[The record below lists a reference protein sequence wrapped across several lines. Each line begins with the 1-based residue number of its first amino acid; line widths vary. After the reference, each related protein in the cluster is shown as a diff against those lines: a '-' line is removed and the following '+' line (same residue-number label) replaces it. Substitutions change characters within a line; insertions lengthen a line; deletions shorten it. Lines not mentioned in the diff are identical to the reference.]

1 MWTRKCVLSC
11 TTILVILML
20 VSGAAFAVEK
30 VTLELWTF
38 VSDHQDFYEL
48 MAEEFNK
55 EHPEYEITL
64 KATTIPV
71 DQMHDNLLISL
82 IAGVGA
88 PDIVDV
94 NIQYSGMFFKQ
105 NPDYFVDLTET
116 VKPYDDVMNS
126 ARLTVY
132 TDPQGRILGL
142 PTHLGTGVMYYNK
155 PAFED
160 AGINIDD
167 IKLYDD
173 WIEVGKK
180 VTRPEQNIW
189 MTATEN
195 KLARQFLLWTMQKGG
210 YMIDPEG
217 NLTVNGPKAVEA
229 LQFIY
234 DLVRVHKI
242 ATIAPGGLVGDP
254 SFYDMFNRGQ
264 VLSLPY
270 AQWFTSRFKNFMPDL
285 KGKVAIRPLPLWE
298 PGGFTSATMGG
309 TGTAV
314 ISQSPRKDIAVKFLE
329 FAKLSYEGNVRIWT
343 DLGFDP
349 PRMDVYDD
357 PRLMVPD
364 PYFANE
370 PALQAIKVGAERLV
384 AKPVWPLSTETMMKL
399 NRDTIYNVLEGN
411 QTPQEAL
418 DEVVRELGGK

>member
-1 MWTRKCVLSC
+1 MLNRKATFFYLPVLL
-11 TTILVILML
+11 IVLL
-20 VSGAAFAVEK
+20 VSGSALAAEK

-55 EHPEYEITL
+55 EYPEYEITL

-88 PDIVDV
+88 PDIVDI
-94 NIQYSGMFFKQ
+94 NIQYSGMYFKQ
-105 NPDYFVDLTET
+105 NPEYFVDLTEV
-116 VKPYDDVMNS
+116 VKPYEDVMNS
-126 ARLTVY
+126 ARMTVY
-132 TDPQGRILGL
+132 TDAEGHVLGF
-142 PTHLGTGVMYYNK
+142 PTHLGTGLMYYNK
-155 PAFED
+155 PAFEA

-173 WIEVGKK
+173 WVAVGRK
-180 VTRPEQNIW
+180 VTKPEKNIW

-217 NLTVNGPKAVEA
+217 NVTVNGPKAVEA

-234 DLVRVHKI
+234 DLVHVDKI
-242 ATIAPGGLVGDP
+242 SAIAPGGLVGDP
-254 SFYDMFNRGQ
+254 SFYDMINREH
-264 VLSLPY
+264 VLCLPY

-285 KGKVAIRPLPLWE
+285 NGKVAIRPLPLWE
-298 PGGFTSATMGG
+298 PGGNTSATMGG

-314 ISQSPRKDIAVKFLE
+314 IAQSPRKDVAIKFLE

-357 PRLMVPD
+357 PRLMKPD
-364 PYFANE
+364 PYFSNE
-370 PALQAIKVGAERLV
+370 SALEAVKSGAERLV
-384 AKPVWPLSTETMMKL
+384 AKPVWPISTEVMMKL
-399 NRDTIYNVLEGN
+399 NRETIYNVLEGK

-418 DEVVRELGGK
+418 DEVVREFGGK

>member
-1 MWTRKCVLSC
+1 MLTRKHILSLA
-11 TTILVILML
+11 ILVILAL
-20 VSGAAFAVEK
+20 SCGSAFAAER
-30 VTLELWTF
+30 VTLEFWTF

-55 EHPEYEITL
+55 AQDEYEIIL
-64 KATTIPV
+64 KGTTIPV

-105 NPDYFVDLTET
+105 NPEYFVDLT
-116 VKPYDDVMNS
+116 DVVDSYKDVLNM

-132 TDPQGRILGL
+132 TDPNGRVMGL

-155 PAFED
+155 PAFEA
-160 AGINIDD
+160 AGIDIDD
-167 IKLYDD
+167 IKFYDD
-173 WIEVGKK
+173 WVEVGKK
-180 VTRPEQNIW
+180 VTKPDKNIW
-189 MTATEN
+189 MTAVEN

-210 YMIDPEG
+210 YMIDPDG

-234 DLVRVHKI
+234 DLVHVHKI

-254 SFYDMFNRGQ
+254 SFYDMMNRES

-270 AQWFTSRFKNFMPDL
+270 AQWFTSRFKNFMPDIA
-285 KGKVAIRPLPLWE
+285 GKVAIRPLPLWE

-314 ISQSPRKDIAVKFLE
+314 IASSPRKDAAVKFLE
-329 FAKLSYEGNVRIWT
+329 YAKLSYEGNVRIWT

-357 PRLMVPD
+357 PRLMKPD

-384 AKPVWPLSTETMMKL
+384 AKPVWPLSTEVMMKL
-399 NRDTIYNVLEGN
+399 NRDTLYNVLEGN

-418 DEVVRELGGK
+418 DEVVKELGGK